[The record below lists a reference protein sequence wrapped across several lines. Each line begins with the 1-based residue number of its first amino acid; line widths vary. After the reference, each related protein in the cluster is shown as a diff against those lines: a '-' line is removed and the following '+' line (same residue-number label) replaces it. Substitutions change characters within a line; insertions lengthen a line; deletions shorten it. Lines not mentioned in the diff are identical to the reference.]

1 MNKIMKTLFK
11 LTIAIILVSLFACSE
26 DELIMETNDELIL
39 KSAEIAEDDMMAESV
54 MEEFNYEVSFFAES
68 EKLLRQLANFKGSKN
83 LIHGNMGMRYKGENN
98 PNVSIEIGENEYP
111 ITITIDYGESTTL
124 KNGRVISGLVTIEVS
139 APRGTD
145 GATRTITYTN
155 CVIDSVQIDGFASD
169 TFNGDNET
177 TRLVSTTSNLTLVLA
192 DGTILE
198 RTGNHVREWLSGLET
213 PMDYSDDRISVNGTV
228 TFDSSNG
235 NVWTRDIIEPLI
247 KVSDCRHPVQ
257 GVVQFTE
264 NGTILATLNYG
275 NGECDNLAIL
285 TVDGEEVEIELQ
297 GRKPDARVEKYRERA
312 NNKRGGK

>member
-1 MNKIMKTLFK
+1 MRTK
-11 LTIAIILVSLFACSE
+11 LLVFIAVLALVFMACNDSVITPFE
-26 DELIMETNDELIL
+26 NDELIL
-39 KSAEIAEDDMMAESV
+39 KSAEMAENDMMAESV
-54 MEEFNYEVSFFAES
+54 MEEVNYEVSFFAES
-68 EKLLRQLANFKGSKN
+68 ERLLRQLANFKGSKN

-98 PNVSIEIGENEYP
+98 PNVSIEKGENEYP

-155 CVIDSVQIDGFASD
+155 CVIDSVQIDGFASE
-169 TFNGDNET
+169 TFNGDNQT
-177 TRLVSTTSNLTLVLA
+177 TRVVSTNSNVTLVLA
-192 DGTILE
+192 DGTVLE
-198 RTGNHVREWLSGLET
+198 RSGNHLREWLAGLDT
-213 PMDYSDDRISVNGTV
+213 PMEHSDDQIQIT
-228 TFDSSNG
+228 G
-235 NVWTRDIIEPLI
+235 NVIIESSTGTIWAKTVIEPLL
-247 KVSDCRHPVQ
+247 KVSDCRYPVQ
-257 GVVQFTE
+257 GIVQFTQ

-297 GRKPDARVEKYRERA
+297 GRKPEAKVEKYRERA